1 MKKLKIPFEKIGQDG
16 WEKKAQSFFEKYDIE
31 TLPLDE
37 SALTSAEKKLG
48 LVLPQSLK
56 EFYAA
61 FGGTV
66 RKDLEFTCHL
76 YEPAQFMPLDE
87 AAWSF
92 VRENFPKEETENFI
106 VIGESPARDPV
117 VIEKGTAEI
126 FLFSHDPVS
135 KCKMYDDFDQL
146 VKDNMINIQ
155 IQLDDLDID
164 RDQEIKL
171 KAELLGGKNIDSEMR
186 YIKLGSW
193 TLNLAY
199 TEIYNRG
206 I

>member
-16 WEKKAQSFFEKYDIE
+16 WKKKAQSFFQKYDIE
-31 TLPLDE
+31 TVPLDGNVL
-37 SALTSAEKKLG
+37 ASAEQKLG
-48 LVLPQSLK
+48 LVLPQPLK
-56 EFYAA
+56 DFYAA
-61 FGGTV
+61 FGGTP

-76 YEPAQFMPLDE
+76 YDPSQFMPLNE

-92 VRENFPKEETENFI
+92 IPENFSTEETESFI

-117 VIEKGTAEI
+117 VLEKGTAEI

-146 VKDNMINIQ
+146 VKDNMLNIE

-171 KAELLGGKNIDSEMR
+171 KAELLGGENIDTEMR
-186 YIKLGSW
+186 YIKLGS
-193 TLNLAY
+193 
-199 TEIYNRG
+199 
-206 I
+206 